1 MDPTNII
8 IETLAGYG
16 PVGIMIGSLFLLGR
30 SYGSSIK
37 TKYEN
42 FIKLQEVL
50 SVNLSAFVENTNT
63 LTESTNNKVDF
74 LSHSLEKTLEVFIEQ
89 TRENKKC
96 YEKLDEDIFFIKNK
110 IYDIEAGLP
119 GSLTKNQVLNLV
131 RLCFDKVSFEVL
143 CWWEKRK
150 EKNHFLENPDYI
162 RARYVE
168 AYNDVCYKWVAQ
180 LSIYNYNGSPLSIMD
195 KNHTVDYLYFD
206 IFSVL
211 YDTHRSLANNKEPMF
226 KEITDYINNK
236 KDVLLNEVSVW
247 LLSGSVL
254 NLKKKYPDPS
264 GEFSW
269 LIRNTSNK
277 DYYGTS
283 GC

>member
-74 LSHSLEKTLEVFIEQ
+74 FESQFRKRHLKFLLNKQEKT
-89 TRENKKC
+89 KKC

-143 CWWEKRK
+143 CWWEKEKREKSLFRK
-150 EKNHFLENPDYI
+150 PRLYKSK
-162 RARYVE
+162 
-168 AYNDVCYKWVAQ
+168 VC
-180 LSIYNYNGSPLSIMD
+180 
-195 KNHTVDYLYFD
+195 
-206 IFSVL
+206 
-211 YDTHRSLANNKEPMF
+211 
-226 KEITDYINNK
+226 
-236 KDVLLNEVSVW
+236 
-247 LLSGSVL
+247 
-254 NLKKKYPDPS
+254 
-264 GEFSW
+264 
-269 LIRNTSNK
+269 
-277 DYYGTS
+277 
-283 GC
+283 